1 MLIASLEDDPLQAQ
15 YIAHTLADAGFQSKH
30 FATGKDLLVALKKSE
45 NFDLLLLDWE
55 LPDISGKDIVIW
67 IRANL
72 GNQPPV
78 IFLTNRNQDHDLV
91 QGLNAG
97 ADDYLTK
104 PFKAPELI
112 ARIRAML
119 RRNYAENT
127 LSTIKFDPY
136 VLNPQTREITLHG
149 EPVQLAPKE
158 FDLAYLFFGNI
169 GRLFSRDAIST
180 SIWNREIPATSRT
193 LDTHLSN
200 IRQKLQINPANGIR
214 IVSSYA
220 LGYRMELININN
232 RSDSIAASKA

>member
-1 MLIASLEDDPLQAQ
+1 MIIASLEDDPVQAQ
-15 YIAHTLADAGFQSKH
+15 YIVHTLAEAGFNSKH

-45 NFDLLLLDWE
+45 KLDLLLIDWE

-72 GNQPPV
+72 GNQLPV

-91 QGLNAG
+91 TGLNAG
-97 ADDYLTK
+97 ADDYLVK

-112 ARIRAML
+112 ARIKALL
-119 RRNYAENT
+119 RRNNAGNT
-127 LSTIKFDPY
+127 SNIIKQGPY
-136 VLNPQTREITLHG
+136 QLNQQKREITLHG

-158 FDLAYLFFGNI
+158 FDLAYLFFSNI
-169 GRLFSRDAIST
+169 GRLFSRDTISAA
-180 SIWNREIPATSRT
+180 IWNREIPATSRT

-200 IRQKLQINPANGIR
+200 IRQKLHINPENGVR

-220 LGYRMELININN
+220 LGYRMELFNHHT
-232 RSDSIAASKA
+232 DDTPVTTV